1 MNEYVEMSKKFVC
14 SILNNYA
21 EPTTDG
27 LCHVLEIKNGNI
39 ELLLEHL
46 KAITKI
52 MNKAIVEL
60 EDRGSEDLLKLYVEL
75 QEDNETLLSRIR
87 GFKSQQKE
95 FIKYLEDEIS
105 KWHNNYDSYNYECE
119 IEEPTA
125 EELANKILQK
135 YKKIIGDDK

>member
-14 SILNNYA
+14 SILNNYT

-60 EDRGSEDLLKLYVEL
+60 ENRDSEDLLKLYVEL

-87 GFKSQQKE
+87 EYKNQQKE
-95 FIKYLEDEIS
+95 FINYLENESKEIYRDCGVRQ
-105 KWHNNYDSYNYECE
+105 N
-119 IEEPTA
+119 I
-125 EELANKILQK
+125 
-135 YKKIIGDDK
+135 YKKILKKYKEIIGDK